1 MLENISYTLKLPPL
15 APGYYL
21 SYITFSFKK
30 VIADLSQKYSHC
42 LFLTLPKSL
51 YCVYVKRNGYSWRLG
66 SHQEGKSWGVFIRT
80 FFFLDMRAVFIFL
93 YLLFCFPITTASLF
107 PIKKMRCYNIIFFK
121 GKRGIGKEK
130 TRK

>member
-66 SHQEGKSWGVFIRT
+66 SHQEGKSWGVFIKI
-80 FFFLDMRAVFIFL
+80 FGYESYIYFSVFIV
-93 YLLFCFPITTASLF
+93 LFSNYNYQSVSN
-107 PIKKMRCYNIIFFK
+107 KKNDVL
-121 GKRGIGKEK
+121 
-130 TRK
+130 